1 MRMTR
6 NVGMVVSGLLLLGAA
21 GNEASACF
29 TWPVSGRITTT
40 WYSMRSYGYHGAI
53 DIGAGYWTRVSPA
66 RWGTVSYRGWY
77 GSYGNL
83 VIVGHGSGW
92 STYYAHNIAFGSSGY
107 VTRSSTIS
115 YIGSTGN
122 STGPHCHFEI
132 RRYGVK
138 QYIPGYYGQ
147 YLYKGSFV
155 NRFYGLHSSAYGV

>member
-1 MRMTR
+1 MRNRMLS
-6 NVGMVVSGLLLLGAA
+6 VGVGVLLGLGAVKTA
-21 GNEASACF
+21 DACF
-29 TWPVSGRITTT
+29 TWPVSGRITSIF
-40 WYSMRSYGYHGAI
+40 YERRSYGYHGAI
-53 DIGAGYWTRVSPA
+53 DIGAGYWTRVSPG
-66 RWGTVSYRGWY
+66 RWGTVSFRGWS

-138 QYIPGYYGQ
+138 QYIPGNYGG
-147 YLYKGSFV
+147 YATKG
-155 NRFYGLHSSAYGV
+155 YGVAYNYAGI